1 MKIYFDGG
9 CRPNPGNMETAVVA
23 GGTTYHRTD
32 HGCGDNNDAEWLA
45 LIDAL
50 NVARDLSVSD
60 VTLFG
65 DSATVIGHVN
75 GESRRLP
82 SRFHDYHAKFSE
94 LVSGLHRV
102 RIRRVART
110 QNLAGISLVRLHG
123 RL

>member
-60 VTLFG
+60 VTLLG

-75 GESRRLP
+75 GESRRLS

-94 LVSGLHRV
+94 LVAGLDRV
-102 RIRRVART
+102 RIRRVVRT
-110 QNLAGISLVRLHG
+110 QNLAGIALERLHG
-123 RL
+123 GI